1 MAERDVTEFDL
12 RAEEFKRRDIK
23 PEDYEFRSDGKIVRK
38 DRWINAIHRIQGIV
52 GPAGHEFE
60 IDDVVGAVMRAEKAR
75 RTLEGLRQKLEAEL
89 ATTAGLMAE
98 EESLPSIYGE
108 HSKGISAAIAML
120 TELAA
125 EHGYRFASPPPGT
138 TE

>member
-12 RAEEFKRRDIK
+12 RAEEFKRRDIR

-60 IDDVVGAVMRAEKAR
+60 IDEVVGAVVRAENAR
-75 RTLEGLRQKLEAEL
+75 ITLERLRQKLEAEL
-89 ATTAGLMAE
+89 ATTSGLMAE
-98 EESLPSIYGE
+98 EESVPSIYGD
-108 HSKGISAAIAML
+108 HFKGISAAMTML
-120 TELAA
+120 TDLAA
-125 EHGYRFASPPPGT
+125 EHGYQLSIRSQET
-138 TE
+138 

>member
-12 RAEEFKRRDIK
+12 RAEEFRRRDIK

-60 IDDVVGAVMRAEKAR
+60 IEDVVAAVMRAEKAR
-75 RTLEGLRQKLEAEL
+75 ITLEGLRHKLEAEL

-108 HSKGISAAIAML
+108 RFKGISAAIAML
-120 TELAA
+120 TEMAT
-125 EHGYRFASPPPGT
+125 EHGYQLSTRSQEA
-138 TE
+138 

>member
-60 IDDVVGAVMRAEKAR
+60 IDDVVGLGFVSISDADDLPLRHVDPASRDADTAR
-75 RTLEGLRQKLEAEL
+75 R
-89 ATTAGLMAE
+89 
-98 EESLPSIYGE
+98 
-108 HSKGISAAIAML
+108 
-120 TELAA
+120 
-125 EHGYRFASPPPGT
+125 FAPR
-138 TE
+138 